1 MEAADLL
8 ITDSYEEVIFS
19 EKLVLLSNLQAEQ
32 EWAAVFAKINQLM
45 MSKMFAKQGK

>member
-8 ITDSYEEVIFS
+8 ITDNYEEVMFS

-45 MSKMFAKQGK
+45 MTKMFAEQGK